1 MINNPKQARN
11 IIPGGKKKE
20 KTRNFKIFVCAVYLR
35 RKRIADLCKF
45 TADVTAKASFCEL
58 KMANVSGIGQWHF
71 TVAIGATFTYSFMS
85 STCIIYNQIIGLC
98 SIAL

>member
-1 MINNPKQARN
+1 MINNPKQTRN
-11 IIPGGKKKE
+11 IIPGEKKKK

>member
-1 MINNPKQARN
+1 M
-11 IIPGGKKKE
+11 
-20 KTRNFKIFVCAVYLR
+20 CAVYLR

-45 TADVTAKASFCEL
+45 TADVTAEAIFCEL